1 MDFTRDRKLTFTK
14 VVLFIINLSKKSL
27 AIELTKFLSL
37 FDSMGEGM
45 KCSKSAFSQARK
57 KLDPEFFSDWNDLLV
72 NEFYTDN
79 DLRVKRWNGFR
90 IFGVD
95 GSTARLIDKPDII
108 EYFGCQPNGS
118 IEVPMARLMSCYD
131 VLNNMGFL
139 NKIMPYQ
146 TSEQSIALE
155 WIDKY
160 EDDMLCIYDRNFTGF
175 AFYYQNQIKQQQF
188 VVRGKVSFTK
198 EVKAFVESGQ
208 KSTLIELKATQ
219 NAIEKHA
226 IDKNAKVTVR
236 FVRVELDTGE
246 VEVLI
251 TSLLDEDKYLS
262 EMFKDLYILRWG
274 VETYFDR
281 LKNKMQIEI
290 FSGYSVEAIKQ
301 DFYAMIFISNLQSLI
316 IDECEEDVKK
326 INQNRKYEYQINWN
340 VSLGLMKDE
349 IVKIFSSS
357 TPETIL
363 EKLKSQFLDHLEP
376 VRPGRKYSRHK
387 KRKLNGKYHTLTN
400 YRRAI

>member
-1 MDFTRDRKLTFTK
+1 MDFTRNRKLTFTK

-27 AIELTKFLSL
+27 AIELTNFLSL

-57 KLDPEFFSDWNDLLV
+57 KLVPEFFCDWNDLLI
-72 NEFYTDN
+72 NEYYTDN
-79 DLRVKRWNGFR
+79 DQRIKRWNGFR

-95 GSTARLIDKPDII
+95 GSTLHLIDKPDVI

-131 VLNNMGFL
+131 VLNNMGLL

-146 TSEQSIALE
+146 TSEQSIAMQ
-155 WIDKY
+155 WIDMY

-175 AFYYQNQIKQQQF
+175 AFYYQNQIKQKQF

-198 EVKAFVESGQ
+198 EVKEFVESGQ
-208 KSTLIELKATQ
+208 KSVLIELKATQ
-219 NAIEKHA
+219 YAIEKLA

-251 TSLLDEDKYLS
+251 TSLLDEDKYPS
-262 EMFKDLYILRWG
+262 EIFKDLYILRWG

-290 FSGYSVEAIKQ
+290 FSGHSVEAIKQ
-301 DFYAMIFISNLQSLI
+301 DFYAMIFISNLQSLFRE
-316 IDECEEDVKK
+316 ECEEELEK
-326 INQNRKYEYQINWN
+326 INQNRKHDYQINWN

-363 EKLKSQFLDHLEP
+363 EKLKSQFLNHLEP